1 MAQSGIR
8 GGKWILTL
16 LIMTAISVVTGGGFG
31 LVVASSVERA
41 VEARVKAEAQK
52 EVPATP
58 YSGDIVLK
66 ALAPVVTNLASSDD
80 AWVRLE
86 SALVMNSTDGASDV
100 LAGEI
105 RQDILAYLRTVSLA
119 QIQGPSGLLHLRA
132 DLNERLQIRSKDA
145 VKELV
150 IQALIVQ

>member
-1 MAQSGIR
+1 
-8 GGKWILTL
+8 
-16 LIMTAISVVTGGGFG
+16 
-31 LVVASSVERA
+31 
-41 VEARVKAEAQK
+41 
-52 EVPATP
+52 
-58 YSGDIVLK
+58 
-66 ALAPVVTNLASSDD
+66 VVTNLASSDD

-86 SALVMNSTDGASDV
+86 SALVMASADGANDV

-119 QIQGPSGLLHLRA
+119 QIQGPSGLLHLRE
-132 DLNERLQIRSKDA
+132 DLNERVQIRSKGA

>member
-1 MAQSGIR
+1 MAEQDTLALPPPETGAKKGR

-16 LIMTAISVVTGGGFG
+16 LILTAISVATGGGFG
-31 LVVASSVERA
+31 LLVASSVERT

-66 ALAPVVTNLASSDD
+66 ALDPVVTNLASSDD
-80 AWVRLE
+80 AWVRIE
-86 SALVMNSTDGASDV
+86 SALVMASADGANDV
-100 LAGEI
+100 
-105 RQDILAYLRTVSLA
+105 
-119 QIQGPSGLLHLRA
+119 
-132 DLNERLQIRSKDA
+132 
-145 VKELV
+145 LV